1 MEDLIIYGAGD
12 LGREFLWL
20 AATCL
25 PGFCLLGFLDDA
37 LLPGTVIS
45 HYPVLGN
52 ATYFECYFTPTAV
65 ICAVGAPSD
74 KKRIVQALKRLPF
87 IRFPAAVHPSAILA
101 DRAKLGEGSV
111 VGPLCTVS
119 VDTIVGSHVLINQ
132 GCAVGHHGYI
142 GDYAMLAPGCHLGGH
157 VSVGE
162 GAVLGVGCS
171 IKPGVVIGEYAVIGA
186 GAAVV
191 CDIPA
196 YCTAVGVPARP
207 RDDRTGEHDL

>member
-1 MEDLIIYGAGD
+1 MENLIIYGAGD

-20 AATCL
+20 AASSL
-25 PGFCLLGFLDDA
+25 PGLCLLGFLDDA
-37 LLPGTVIS
+37 LLPGTVIW
-45 HYPVLGN
+45 HYPVLGD
-52 ATYFECYFTPTAV
+52 ATYFERILTPTAV
-65 ICAVGAPSD
+65 LCAVGAPTD
-74 KKRIVQALKRLPF
+74 KRRIVRALKRLPF
-87 IRFPAAVHPSAILA
+87 ICFPAVVHPSAILA
-101 DRAKLGEGSV
+101 DRTKLGEGSV

-142 GDYAMLAPGCHLGGH
+142 GDFAMLAPGCRLGGH
-157 VSVGE
+157 VTVGE

-171 IKPGVVIGEYAVIGA
+171 IKPGVAIGEYAVIGA

-207 RDDRTGEHDL
+207 CENSVGISDV